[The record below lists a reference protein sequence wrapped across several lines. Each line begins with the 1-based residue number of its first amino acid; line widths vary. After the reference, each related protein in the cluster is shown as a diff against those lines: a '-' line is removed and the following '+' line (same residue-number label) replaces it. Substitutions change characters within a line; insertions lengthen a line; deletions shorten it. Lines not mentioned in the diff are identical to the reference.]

1 VGAFILHGGT
11 RVERE
16 PVCDRVEPGAAP
28 RIGRR
33 ARAYTDPYHR
43 VVRAKIVL
51 MAADGLPNTEIAA
64 RLDGQPAPRWF
75 IGGGNGFSIEA
86 CRAWKVTTAPGDH
99 GSFPPGGRRGQTVG
113 LRIAGHYR
121 RTTVS
126 LELC

>member
-1 VGAFILHGGT
+1 
-11 RVERE
+11 
-16 PVCDRVEPGAAP
+16 
-28 RIGRR
+28 
-33 ARAYTDPYHR
+33 

-99 GSFPPGGRRGQTVG
+99 GSFPPRAVVEVKQLACELPATTGVPQSRWSCAELARQLIARGVVAAISAATVW
-113 LRIAGHYR
+113 RI
-121 RTTVS
+121 
-126 LELC
+126 